1 MRNIWVGL
9 AVMLSVSACSVDNT
23 DTGTGKYSLM
33 RADFVDVH
41 VNNSSKV
48 DYVITDDNDSL
59 PASIPFTT
67 KSITKT
73 NTFYRALFYYNKV
86 AKGTDSV
93 AEPLSLSFVG
103 VAIPISHDI
112 IPKDSL
118 FSDPL
123 YFQSGWIAKNKK
135 YFNISLNKLTGEVN
149 GVENAQYFGIIED
162 SVRISKSGIRR
173 VYLRLSHHQNNVPE
187 YYTSRVYI
195 SVPLTYYRNVLS
207 DGDSIFFRVNTYGA
221 GWIEKGYRY

>member
-1 MRNIWVGL
+1 M
-9 AVMLSVSACSVDNT
+9 MLSVSACSVDDT
-23 DTGTGKYSLM
+23 DTGKYSLM
-33 RADFVDVH
+33 RADFVDIH
-41 VNNSSKV
+41 VNNSSMV
-48 DYVITDDNDSL
+48 DYVITHDNDSL

-123 YFQSGWIAKNKK
+123 YFQSGWVAKNKK
-135 YFNISLNKLTGEVN
+135 YLNISLNKLTGEVN
-149 GVENAQYFGIIED
+149 GVENAQYFIQQVQTRTKI
-162 SVRISKSGIRR
+162 
-173 VYLRLSHHQNNVPE
+173 
-187 YYTSRVYI
+187 
-195 SVPLTYYRNVLS
+195 
-207 DGDSIFFRVNTYGA
+207 
-221 GWIEKGYRY
+221 